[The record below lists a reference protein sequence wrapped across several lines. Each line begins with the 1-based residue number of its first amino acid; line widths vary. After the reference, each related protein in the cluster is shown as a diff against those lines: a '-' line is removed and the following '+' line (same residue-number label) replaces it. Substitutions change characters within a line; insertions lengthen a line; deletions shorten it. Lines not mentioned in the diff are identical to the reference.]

1 VFMCTKC
8 RGFTNAPLG
17 QKRRRCSYCGSIIDI
32 TKANV
37 ALFDTPEQAQV
48 AVKEFNASKGGDD
61 FTAAVEKSRD
71 RVKALLP
78 PQQINAKDI
87 TDGNERTP
95 PQGKR
100 RTLMTLLQ
108 KEARKKPCSL
118 DMLEEMCEARGLEWK
133 WVEKQIES
141 LANNGALIFPRP
153 WTVQLVN
160 IEGEKE
166 NTTSASKDVSSEIV
180 SLLKSKGGKLRVE
193 EVVEHFTTRGVSE
206 SSVESS
212 LERLMRSGD
221 IFQPSPGYVKII

>member
-1 VFMCTKC
+1 M
-8 RGFTNAPLG
+8 
-17 QKRRRCSYCGSIIDI
+17 
-32 TKANV
+32 
-37 ALFDTPEQAQV
+37 ALFDTPEQASA
-48 AVKEFNASKGGDD
+48 AVKEFNASKGGDE
-61 FTAAVEKSRD
+61 FTAAVERSQA

-78 PQQINAKDI
+78 PQRINAKDI
-87 TDGNERTP
+87 ADDSEQTP

-118 DMLEEMCEARGLEWK
+118 DKLEEMSEARGLEWR

-160 IEGEKE
+160 IEDKIVD
-166 NTTSASKDVSSEIV
+166 TTSSGKDVSSEIV
-180 SLLKSKGGKLRVE
+180 SLLKSKGGKLMVE
-193 EVVEHFTTRGVSE
+193 EIVKHFTIRGISE

-212 LERLMRSGD
+212 LDRLMRSGD
-221 IFQPSPGYVKII
+221 IFQPSPGFVKMI